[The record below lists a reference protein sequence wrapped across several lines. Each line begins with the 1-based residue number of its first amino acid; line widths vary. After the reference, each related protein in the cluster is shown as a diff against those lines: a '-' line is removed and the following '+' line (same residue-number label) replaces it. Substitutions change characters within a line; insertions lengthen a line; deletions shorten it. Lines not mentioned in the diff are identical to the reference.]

1 MPDPN
6 FEICQAKNYND
17 FSPKLLHLFGV
28 FGNKCLC
35 YGIDCNHKEAKDR
48 KMTVDLEYVA
58 NLVAQL
64 NADKIER
71 DNIALADAM
80 TPERYPDCDQC
91 GAIVDD
97 SFGCYFCD

>member
-1 MPDPN
+1 
-6 FEICQAKNYND
+6 
-17 FSPKLLHLFGV
+17 
-28 FGNKCLC
+28 
-35 YGIDCNHKEAKDR
+35 
-48 KMTVDLEYVA
+48 MTVDLEYVA

-80 TPERYPDCDQC
+80 TPEQYPNCDQC
-91 GAIVDD
+91 DAVIDD